1 MIYGKASF
9 YLDLFQLLKEATVT
23 GRTETLRSTSLRVIH
38 ALENGKLDSDHS
50 SQDAMAVG
58 VGEEYIRLAMGLDQE
73 EYLDLM
79 KRSETT

>member
-38 ALENGKLDSDHS
+38 ALENGKLDSDHARGL
-50 SQDAMAVG
+50 DARGVG
-58 VGEEYIRLAMGLDQE
+58 VGEEYIRMAMELDQE
-73 EYLDLM
+73 EYADLL
-79 KRSETT
+79 K